1 MRFPFETQTL
11 RYSSALNLSL
21 CFNFNIII
29 INFVCH
35 ITTYVM
41 CRIHALRLCAILGL
55 VRLRLYP
62 NSACKQ
68 SPNTNFNDSFDI
80 SGRIYCSFEYNVG
93 ITALLIT
100 VLNGHLSNSI
110 VAESGNKK
118 EFFIVFL
125 ALHLLLIKWWML
137 LYIKTW
143 SIQYICL
150 QGEYGIYP
158 WDTFV

>member
-1 MRFPFETQTL
+1 
-11 RYSSALNLSL
+11 
-21 CFNFNIII
+21 
-29 INFVCH
+29 
-35 ITTYVM
+35 M
-41 CRIHALRLCAILGL
+41 CRIHALRLRGILGL
-55 VRLRLYP
+55 VRPRLYP
-62 NSACKQ
+62 NSACKR

-125 ALHLLLIKWWML
+125 ALHLLLIKW
-137 LYIKTW
+137 
-143 SIQYICL
+143 
-150 QGEYGIYP
+150 
-158 WDTFV
+158 